1 MEEWAQ
7 RSIMTVTVELARVTP
22 VETFE
27 VVELSKEISRWQKV
41 VKSLDGRVMDAE
53 AVLDDAKSE
62 KKAAEDRL
70 QELMQQFEG
79 QKSKRKAAV
88 LDEAIL
94 NSPVPAAAAVLSS
107 VEAESEQGACSD
119 DPDSA
124 KQ

>member
-119 DPDSA
+119 GPDSA

>member
-1 MEEWAQ
+1 MRKPSWT
-7 RSIMTVTVELARVTP
+7 M
-22 VETFE
+22 
-27 VVELSKEISRWQKV
+27 LSLRRRR
-41 VKSLDGRVMDAE
+41 L
-53 AVLDDAKSE
+53 
-62 KKAAEDRL
+62 EDRL

-119 DPDSA
+119 GPDFCKA
-124 KQ
+124 VILDV